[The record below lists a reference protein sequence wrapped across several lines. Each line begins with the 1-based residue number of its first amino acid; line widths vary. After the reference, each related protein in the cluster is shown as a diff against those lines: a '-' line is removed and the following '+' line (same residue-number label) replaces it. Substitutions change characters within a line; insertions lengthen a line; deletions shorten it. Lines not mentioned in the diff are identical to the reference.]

1 MFRFKFFGLC
11 LLFATDRFWCLS
23 HSANYK
29 ARRQFVK
36 RFSKF
41 SKKHMS
47 EITVV
52 QEHVETDL
60 HLIFASIVFMIIYLK
75 HYNLLSFLYAA
86 IAVFSLA
93 ASIFEC
99 INRG

>member
-1 MFRFKFFGLC
+1 MPIVRNRQILVSVTFGELQ
-11 LLFATDRFWCLS
+11 
-23 HSANYK
+23 
-29 ARRQFVK
+29 RQT
-36 RFSKF
+36 
-41 SKKHMS
+41 HMS

-52 QEHVETDL
+52 QEHVATDL